1 MRVLVICS
9 SFPPVNATAV
19 HRTLAVCRQLV
30 ASGHAL
36 TVVTMPPMADQP
48 LDESLM
54 RKVPPG
60 IRIIHRAPWSRP
72 WRRKMAPTVK
82 APGAES
88 VEAKEA
94 VRPKGIYAALRGWLA
109 EWLQVPD
116 SRTSWLAPA
125 VAAAMQ
131 EAHVSRPDVIYSTAP
146 AWTAHMAAC
155 CVSRRLGLPW
165 LADCRDPWCANPFR
179 RFRHAAHRRA
189 DHYFERQM
197 VRAASVVVCNTEPVR
212 EEFLRR
218 YGRWAARFEVVHNG
232 YDEDAI
238 AAIRNA
244 APPPRGARC
253 LCVHTGSFYGE
264 RSPMPLLRGLAMLAR
279 QRPELAQCLEFQQIG
294 STMYQGS
301 RLTELARQLG
311 VETMVRVTETLP
323 YEESLRRIHEADV
336 GVVGGHSG
344 AGSDLQ
350 IPRKLY
356 EYLGLGKPILVTGGT
371 CRAVRSLLN
380 GDRQDWLFLANEG
393 GDEASGVCEA
403 LGRLGEC
410 WRSGRLPRQWDAG
423 GRFGAAHM
431 ARRIEQLLHRS
442 CRRHAFRRGRRI
454 GGVLC

>member
-19 HRTLAVCRQLV
+19 HRTLAVCRQLA

-48 LDESLM
+48 LDESLV

-60 IRIIHRAPWSRP
+60 IRLLHPAPWSRP
-72 WRRKMAPTVK
+72 WRKKTAPSTK
-82 APGAES
+82 APDAKPK
-88 VEAKEA
+88 AKEA
-94 VRPKGIYAALRGWLA
+94 VQAKGAYAAVRGWLSA
-109 EWLQVPD
+109 WLQVPD

-125 VAAAMQ
+125 VAASLQ
-131 EAHVSRPDVIYSTAP
+131 EARASRPDVIYSTAP
-146 AWTAHMAAC
+146 AWTAHLAAF

-179 RFRHAAHRRA
+179 RLPHAAHRLA
-189 DHYFERQM
+189 DRYLERQM

-218 YGRWAARFEVVHNG
+218 YGGWAGRFEVVHNG
-232 YDEDAI
+232 YEEDAI

-244 APPPRGARC
+244 APPPRGDRC
-253 LCVHTGSFYGE
+253 LCVHTGSFYGQ

-279 QRPELAQCLEFQQIG
+279 QRPELAECLEFQQIG
-294 STMYQGS
+294 PTMYQGS
-301 RLTELARQLG
+301 SLMDLARQLG
-311 VETMVRVTETLP
+311 VEAMVRVTDMLP

-344 AGSDLQ
+344 PGSDLQ

-380 GDRQDWLFLANEG
+380 GDCLDWLFLATEG
-393 GDEASGVCEA
+393 NDDASGVCEA
-403 LGRLGEC
+403 LRRVAEC
-410 WRSGRLPRQWDAG
+410 WRSGRLPRQWDPG

-431 ARRIEQLLHRS
+431 ARRIEQLLHSS
-442 CRRHAFRRGRRI
+442 CRRHALRRGRRT
-454 GGVLC
+454 GGTPC